1 MSKTLYDEAI
11 AEAKLLQETAE
22 QNAKNAIIEAVTP
35 RIREF
40 IEEQL
45 LGESSQKS
53 DSDILETVASDFVG
67 ESEDIILDES
77 ALSALLEK
85 FGGVDQSA
93 SSGDEYRSA
102 LNEAFHSLSDENKKK
117 LSKIVNN
124 LSESG
129 INIDK
134 NQQESSNMSRD
145 DILYE
150 VNLDDLSSLLGE
162 GKHKDQLEAVLDDV
176 GEVNMYERMD
186 DQDMEEAGH
195 EMHERMDD
203 QDMEEAMADMTMDE
217 IMSLLGDE
225 LLNEDVIEL
234 DLGDEVIPPELADAL
249 SRSGVSVRPSEDA
262 EGDVEAAADDGE
274 ADMDMDM
281 DMDMDLPP
289 MDAPEGGEESLD
301 EVFEIDENLLRTEL
315 RRLYQSGALSE
326 AKELI
331 KMKGIKNDME
341 HHFGGKGSGKVGTK
355 GAYGGTGG
363 SKSGVSGAYGGGKE
377 SGDPLKVTLNK
388 LSEAIKKER
397 LQNRSLRGRL
407 SEYRSAVETLREQL
421 TDLNLFNAK
430 LLYVNKLLQDKT
442 VTSSRKQSIVE
453 AIDNAK
459 TLREVKLLYKGLT
472 RAEPG
477 NLNENAAKKAVGSSS
492 RPTGRSSSTSA
503 TAEVDRWSIL
513 AGLK

>member
-1 MSKTLYDEAI
+1 MSK
-11 AEAKLLQETAE
+11 
-22 QNAKNAIIEAVTP
+22 
-35 RIREF
+35 
-40 IEEQL
+40 
-45 LGESSQKS
+45 
-53 DSDILETVASDFVG
+53 
-67 ESEDIILDES
+67 
-77 ALSALLEK
+77 
-85 FGGVDQSA
+85 
-93 SSGDEYRSA
+93 
-102 LNEAFHSLSDENKKK
+102 
-117 LSKIVNN
+117 
-124 LSESG
+124 
-129 INIDK
+129 
-134 NQQESSNMSRD
+134 D

-150 VNLDDLSSLLGE
+150 VDLDDLSGLLSEGE
-162 GKHKDQLEAVLDDV
+162 KDELDEVLDD
-176 GEVNMYERMD
+176 GDTKDEVNMYERMSD
-186 DQDMEEAGH
+186 E
-195 EMHERMDD
+195 
-203 QDMEEAMADMTMDE
+203 DMEEAMGDMTMDE

-225 LLNEDVIEL
+225 LLNEDVIEI
-234 DLGDEVIPPELADAL
+234 DLGDESVPPELADAL

-262 EGDVEAAADDGE
+262 DEDVEAADDAD
-274 ADMDMDM
+274 ADMGDMG
-281 DMDMDLPP
+281 DMDMDLPA
-289 MDAPEGGEESLD
+289 MDAPAGEEEALE
-301 EVFEIDENLLRTEL
+301 EVFDIDENLLRTEL
-315 RRLYQSGALSE
+315 RRLYQSGALAE
-326 AKELI
+326 AKELV

-341 HHFGGKGSGKVGTK
+341 HHFGGKGSGQAGTK
-355 GAYGGTGG
+355 GAFGGTGG
-363 SKSGVSGAYGGGKE
+363 GKTSVAGAYGGGKE

-397 LQNRSLRGRL
+397 RDNRALRGRL